1 MQRGP
6 VRLMLDPRHRFD
18 RRFTGGLWLLIL
30 VLAAAAP
37 RVAAQSTWYVDASLA
52 MTGDGMSPGT
62 AFLTIE
68 EGIAAAS
75 GGDTVVVAPGSYTPV
90 ATLTINAPLNLEGA
104 QLGATARGRVIGA
117 PNPAVESIVSGA
129 GVLVTL
135 ASGAAG
141 TVIDGFAFSGGTRAI
156 DASAGAATPL
166 QGLTIRNNYF
176 GSGTDH
182 IVFLQGLAT
191 DLTVTRNAFEAI
203 GTSTALRLDD
213 GDFDGLRVF
222 DNDILRPGNPMSG
235 IGLYA
240 DGAGNV
246 GPSVARVPTIE
257 GNRFEGHATGADL
270 GTQAF
275 TGGDIIENEFTSN
288 GVGLGFGIQ
297 NALIARNVFS
307 NQADRGLALGDGSTL
322 AGEGALNLT
331 IRNNDFSGSG
341 VADISLSGSQVAGTI
356 QTNVIRE
363 NRLTSA
369 VALRNDDAT
378 AGLINAALN
387 WWNDA
392 SGPSLASHP
401 SGFGSQVAGVGSAAV
416 DFSPWLGSGVDSD
429 ILTAGFQSD
438 FLALTIDDDSPQIG
452 GVNRLAEGY
461 ASLATGG
468 VLSVEVGNYDQSVLL
483 VDRSA
488 TFQGPTT
495 GSALIRASQDTMNS
509 PSDARGW
516 FLVTAADVVF
526 RDLDFDGQSGLG
538 RIVHQALRIKTAT
551 ATVEDCSFQ
560 NVFSSAYQ

>member
-1 MQRGP
+1 M
-6 VRLMLDPRHRFD
+6 
-18 RRFTGGLWLLIL
+18 IL

-275 TGGDIIENEFTSN
+275 TPPEP
-288 GVGLGFGIQ
+288 
-297 NALIARNVFS
+297 
-307 NQADRGLALGDGSTL
+307 
-322 AGEGALNLT
+322 
-331 IRNNDFSGSG
+331 
-341 VADISLSGSQVAGTI
+341 
-356 QTNVIRE
+356 
-363 NRLTSA
+363 
-369 VALRNDDAT
+369 
-378 AGLINAALN
+378 
-387 WWNDA
+387 A
-392 SGPSLASHP
+392 SS
-401 SGFGSQVAGVGSAAV
+401 
-416 DFSPWLGSGVDSD
+416 
-429 ILTAGFQSD
+429 
-438 FLALTIDDDSPQIG
+438 
-452 GVNRLAEGY
+452 
-461 ASLATGG
+461 
-468 VLSVEVGNYDQSVLL
+468 
-483 VDRSA
+483 
-488 TFQGPTT
+488 
-495 GSALIRASQDTMNS
+495 
-509 PSDARGW
+509 
-516 FLVTAADVVF
+516 
-526 RDLDFDGQSGLG
+526 
-538 RIVHQALRIKTAT
+538 
-551 ATVEDCSFQ
+551 
-560 NVFSSAYQ
+560 